1 MKGEAQ
7 NLLILLIN
15 YNKKA
20 KQSPIGM
27 DIYVLPGIVFV
38 DPLPTVSILKL
49 RILIPGNTFLKNLES
64 KINFKYDI
72 ASTYS

>member
-7 NLLILLIN
+7 IVLILLIN

-27 DIYVLPGIVFV
+27 DIYALSGIVFV
-38 DPLPTVSILKL
+38 GPLPTVRILKL
-49 RILIPGNTFLKNLES
+49 RIVIPRNTYLKNLEVQ
-64 KINFKYDI
+64 N
-72 ASTYS
+72 